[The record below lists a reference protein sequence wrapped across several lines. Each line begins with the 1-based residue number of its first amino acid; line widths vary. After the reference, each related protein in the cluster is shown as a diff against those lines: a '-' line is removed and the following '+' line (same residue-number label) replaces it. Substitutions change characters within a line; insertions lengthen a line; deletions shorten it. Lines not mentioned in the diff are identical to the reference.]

1 MEDGRVVAGET
12 AVASERRA
20 VRRLRLQPEQ
30 PQPRGVIVRILDR
43 FVQSAVRRTDPNAD
57 AHSRFPD
64 KPAH

>member
-1 MEDGRVVAGET
+1 MPAFTFEKI
-12 AVASERRA
+12 SPP
-20 VRRLRLQPEQ
+20 VRPGGTPPNVEPEQ